1 MRTWGSIW
9 AVGAGILVSIAGC
22 DRGATAEAPIHQ
34 VDATEAHTGDAE
46 RGPAKAPPSREVEQ
60 EGLLIGEYRLPAH
73 PVVDGDT
80 IRVDGV
86 DGSIRLLSIDTEEKL
101 RGKADRAAAAKDFQK
116 YLKRKRGDA
125 TRPKKAGTPMGE
137 RATEFAKTFFEGA
150 EVVRLERDDP
160 KEIRGYFGRLLAY
173 VFAKKN
179 GRWTSY
185 NVEAVRAG
193 MSPYFTKYGYS
204 HRFHN
209 QFTHAESEA
218 RQAKRGIW
226 STDAQG
232 YGDYDERMAWWNA
245 RADFIRAFEHEAN
258 ARDDYI
264 QLTHWDALQ
273 DLENSLGQ
281 TVTILSTVDRVQHF
295 KGLVRVLLARQRGS
309 GFPVIFFNEDVFRES
324 GIDRY
329 RREPVTVRGT
339 VERYEK
345 GTYRTLQVVVDDPA
359 QVLLAKLP
367 WPDDGR
373 QHETARDVVR

>member
-1 MRTWGSIW
+1 MWGGIW
-9 AVGAGILVSIAGC
+9 AAGACILVSIAGC

-34 VDATEAHTGDAE
+34 VDDAEAHTGDAE
-46 RGPAKAPPSREVEQ
+46 RGTAKAQPSREVEQ
-60 EGLLIGEYRLPAH
+60 EGLLIGEFRLADH

-80 IRVDGV
+80 VRVEGIE
-86 DGSIRLLSIDTEEKL
+86 GSIRLLSIDTEEKL
-101 RGKADRAAAAKDFQK
+101 RGKADRTAATKDFQE
-116 YLKRKRGDA
+116 YLKAKRGDA
-125 TRPKKAGTPMGE
+125 TRPRKAGTPMGE
-137 RATEFAKTFFEGA
+137 QATEFAKAFFEGT

-160 KEIRGYFGRLLAY
+160 KEIRGHFGRLLAY
-173 VFAKKN
+173 VFVKKS

-209 QFTHAESEA
+209 QFTHAEADA
-218 RQAKRGIW
+218 RQAERGIW
-226 STDAQG
+226 NANAQG
-232 YGDYDERMAWWNA
+232 YGDYDERKAWWNA

-258 ARDDYI
+258 RRDDYI

-273 DLENSLGQ
+273 DLEDSLGQ
-281 TVTILSTVDRVQHF
+281 TVTILSTIDRVQHF

-309 GFPVIFFNEDVFRES
+309 GFPVIFFDRDVFRES

-345 GTYRTLQVVVDDPA
+345 GTYRTLQVVVKDPA

-367 WPDDGR
+367 WPKDAN
-373 QHETARDVVR
+373 QAAE